1 MGDEGDQVAAG
12 GSVEPTSSGRV
23 VRIRQ
28 LQVTV
33 GTSGKNHWGTVKCL
47 WGMDVDWDIGTDV
60 GMSIVLHTDMA
71 MALHLNMGIDMDG
84 LAWIQI

>member
-1 MGDEGDQVAAG
+1 MRDDGDQVAAG

>member
-1 MGDEGDQVAAG
+1 M
-12 GSVEPTSSGRV
+12 
-23 VRIRQ
+23 
-28 LQVTV
+28 
-33 GTSGKNHWGTVKCL
+33 VKCL
-47 WGMDVDWDIGTDV
+47 WGTDVDWDIGTDV

>member
-1 MGDEGDQVAAG
+1 VRDEGEPS
-12 GSVEPTSSGRV
+12 GSWWQRGAHV
-23 VRIRQ
+23 IRQ
-28 LQVTV
+28 
-33 GTSGKNHWGTVKCL
+33 GGEDKAAPGHSRNKWNWGMVKCL
-47 WGMDVDWDIGTDV
+47 WGTDVDWDIGTDV

>member
-1 MGDEGDQVAAG
+1 MAAG